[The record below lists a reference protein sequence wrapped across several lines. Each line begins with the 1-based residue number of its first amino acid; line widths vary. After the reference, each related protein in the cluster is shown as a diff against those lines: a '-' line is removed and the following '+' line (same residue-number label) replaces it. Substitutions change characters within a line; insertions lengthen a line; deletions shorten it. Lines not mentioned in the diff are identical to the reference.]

1 MVGSAPTARFC
12 SKCKKLVRDHTAATC
27 QGLSEISDTSMP
39 LARAQPVG
47 QARAVPSAAESAGA
61 AAATAAAVAEY
72 AETRQYA
79 VAQVV
84 ARRCNVD
91 AGMAPLQQYKVRW
104 RGYSESEDTWHSP
117 DELPPENIEEFEH
130 YLRLHPDEEEDEEEE
145 EDEDEEGEDEDEE
158 EEDEDEDNTNWQE
171 KYEQAQ
177 RGLIPVPLSD
187 EDAIVSV
194 QDGRAPNVTKEALGL
209 GDWHHEVS
217 TPSTL
222 PEQTPFCDT
231 PLTDCL

>member
-1 MVGSAPTARFC
+1 MRLSWVGKPPPTLTFVRFF
-12 SKCKKLVRDHTAATC
+12 
-27 QGLSEISDTSMP
+27 P
-39 LARAQPVG
+39 L
-47 QARAVPSAAESAGA
+47 PSLFFL
-61 AAATAAAVAEY
+61 ATAIGSSSSFAFLLRAA
-72 AETRQYA
+72 
-79 VAQVV
+79 
-84 ARRCNVD
+84 C
-91 AGMAPLQQYKVRW
+91 
-104 RGYSESEDTWHSP
+104 
-117 DELPPENIEEFEH
+117 
-130 YLRLHPDEEEDEEEE
+130 RLEEEDEEEE
-145 EDEDEEGEDEDEE
+145 EDEDEEDEDEDEE